1 MVKHKTVVSFLLA
14 VHAVSVWMHRE
25 GVCLKTIS
33 KGFIPDKLSELSK
46 PLPDKIREVIAFRRC
61 YESNVNLSK
70 TYGGFDV
77 KPVNIG

>member
-14 VHAVSVWMHRE
+14 VHAVSVWMHSE
-25 GVCLKTIS
+25 GVSLKTIS

-46 PLPDKIREVIAFRRC
+46 LLPDKIREVIAFGGC
-61 YESNVNLSK
+61 YESNVNLCK
-70 TYGGFDV
+70 TYGCFDV